1 MKWCRPASL
10 TILSTVLLAQSG
22 CMTSANKLTSTPALS
37 STDTTGGI
45 LPVAPPAQSAYPS
58 QSIHPNSTWDDR
70 SANLFL
76 NRRAA
81 SSGDI
86 LTVQISINDSARFSN
101 QSNRKRTGS
110 KSLGLAGSFD
120 IAGTGASGGADA
132 SLEGETAFNGN
143 GGVSRSESLNVR
155 VAALVRE
162 VLPNGNLY
170 ISGSQEVLVNS
181 ELRFLTITGIVRP
194 NDILPDN
201 TISYERI
208 AEARISYGGRG
219 RISEVQQPAYGQQ
232 ILDQL
237 SPL

>member
-1 MKWCRPASL
+1 MNRNLISL
-10 TILSTVLLAQSG
+10 AAMAFAITSQSG
-22 CMTSANKLTSTPALS
+22 CMSAARKLTEPPTLS
-37 STDTTGGI
+37 ATDTTSVI
-45 LPVAPPAQSAYPS
+45 PPATADMRSDFPV
-58 QSIHPNSTWDDR
+58 QSIHPNSTWNDR
-70 SANLFL
+70 SATLFL

-81 SSGDI
+81 NAGDL
-86 LTVQISINDSARFSN
+86 LTVQIAINDSAQFSN
-101 QSNRKRTGS
+101 RSNRNRTGS

-120 IAGTGASGGADA
+120 VAGSGASGSVDA
-132 SLEGETAFNGN
+132 SLESETAFSGN
-143 GGVSRSESLNVR
+143 GGVSRSEFINVR

-162 VLPNGNLY
+162 VMPNGNLF
-170 ISGSQEVLVNS
+170 IAGSQEVLVNS

-219 RISEVQQPAYGQQ
+219 QISEVQRPAYGQQ
-232 ILDQL
+232 ILDKL

>member
-1 MKWCRPASL
+1 M
-10 TILSTVLLAQSG
+10 STVK
-22 CMTSANKLTSTPALS
+22 KLTTAPTLS
-37 STDTTGGI
+37 STDTTSGI
-45 LPVAPPAQSAYPS
+45 NPATPEAKDKFPS

-76 NRRAA
+76 NRRASNA
-81 SSGDI
+81 GDI
-86 LTVQISINDSARFSN
+86 LTVQISINDSAQFSN
-101 QSNRKRTGS
+101 RTNRNRTGS
-110 KSLGLAGSFD
+110 KSLGVAGSFD
-120 IAGTGASGGADA
+120 IAGTGTSGKVDA
-132 SLEGETAFNGN
+132 SLESGTAFNGN
-143 GGVSRSESLNVR
+143 GGVSRSESINVR

-194 NDILPDN
+194 TDILPDN